1 MFKLAAAAILAA
13 TPAFAQDVATYAFDG
28 SFEDATFALES
39 AIVGHGLVIT
49 YKSHVSEMLDRTG
62 PEVGD
67 TTKIFDDAEIYLFC
81 SATLSREMMETNPLN
96 IVYCP
101 YSIFVFENDA
111 GVTIGH
117 HTYPEGEMKK
127 VEAFLAEIASEAAAF

>member
-1 MFKLAAAAILAA
+1 MRSFIAAALFVTSPVI
-13 TPAFAQDVATYAFDG
+13 AQDVATYPFEGAY
-28 SFEDATFALES
+28 EDAAFAVEN
-39 AIVGHGLVIT
+39 AIVGHGLVVT
-49 YKSHVSEMLDRTG
+49 YVSHVSEMLDRTG

-67 TTKIFDDAEIYLFC
+67 TTQVFRNAEIYLFC
-81 SATLSREMMETNPLN
+81 SAALSREMMKTDPLN

-117 HTYPEGEMKK
+117 HTYSDGEMKK
-127 VEAFLAEIASEAAAF
+127 VEALLSEIASEAAEF